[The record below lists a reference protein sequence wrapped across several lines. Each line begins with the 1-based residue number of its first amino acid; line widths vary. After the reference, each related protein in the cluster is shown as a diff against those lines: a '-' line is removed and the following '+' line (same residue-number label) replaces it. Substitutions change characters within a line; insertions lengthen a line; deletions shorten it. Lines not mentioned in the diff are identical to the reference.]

1 MTSLQYIRIG
11 MLACLSMHATSATM
25 AADAPDGLDAIRALM
40 HAGATQLALHRM
52 DELQPGDTAGA
63 PPKGTSSGASPKGT
77 SSGASPKGTSSG
89 APWVEWERLR
99 LQLLARSNRHDEVLR
114 RAAVFPVNLPADART
129 DLHALAAQSALAM
142 GQGAAAR
149 EYAARALWAP
159 GVSSAPQ
166 EDFLRGVPQGDFL
179 RGAQIRDLRLLV
191 IRSYA
196 RESRSLEAY
205 GSMLRFQQD
214 YRPLTAAIVE
224 EFVDTLLDLDRVKE
238 AVDWLGLLED
248 GHPVKLRLRL
258 LTGLIKPQEAVVQAR
273 AALSRAADT
282 GWWRVI
288 FDAAQRQPS
297 AVLGI
302 EALEHLLDASAPQA
316 LTVTATQ
323 VWDAYDTLARESA
336 NTHHLLAG
344 DDSDWFEFAQR
355 RRVAEP
361 VLARAYF
368 AYLARSARAAPIREG
383 ALAQLVA
390 GFSAARLP
398 RAGLRLVV
406 AAPAGLAPP
415 GETARYALGELAVA
429 AGELARALDYWRG
442 LPVPA
447 GVTVDEWSM
456 RLAALALRADRADM
470 ANDIARR
477 LSADK
482 LPMTSIQAQAWTVLA
497 QQYADY
503 GQHDSARLLLERV
516 LPHAEPLLAR
526 AVLSGMGRLHE
537 ARNESL
543 LAADFHLRSAL
554 RAATPDA
561 AAADARLR
569 AGLALARAGLRA
581 DARVQFEWLLQYAK
595 DPAQI
600 AIARRELGR

>member
-63 PPKGTSSGASPKGT
+63 P
-77 SSGASPKGTSSG
+77 PKGTSSG

-214 YRPLTAAIVE
+214 YQPLTAAIVE